1 MRLSACVF
9 AALAGVLGA
18 APARATVTALLDVDR
33 DGAVDTLQL
42 DRGRLA
48 VLGKPALGE
57 VRLPAGKGAE
67 RVVTNPRQPG
77 LVVVESGGELA
88 LIGARGRFEILWQG
102 PAAAGDGDFPQALEL
117 SDEGALR
124 YVVAPFARCDG
135 TPARW
140 LLHGWDGASRKFRPA
155 AVSRGAG
162 GLQTARPVASPPAS
176 IGWTWAG
183 ASSRQGATTPEAI
196 SAPSE
201 LADGKPETAWRPAGD
216 GRGASVIA
224 RGLRVGVTAV
234 ELVAAP
240 GTRLP
245 RVVNVVLSPTSRVSF
260 VRAEDARAV
269 RLALPAP
276 VETDCVEVEVVEPTG
291 PVALA
296 EVRIGSIL
304 DGPDG
309 LARLVAEAA
318 DPEAGPRG
326 DRAAEVAVQAGAGT
340 QLGQALGRATD
351 RRVRRR
357 LVTALVARMTDDT
370 RPAVTAALAT
380 GAPEVADALRAAA
393 AVPAMREGVGAVAR
407 AVVENRA
414 ASREARGLAAGLC
427 GQARTPACRA
437 ALLGALGAGER
448 PLRTAVV
455 HALLGEVG
463 LRVELPALVKDAS
476 GARLADLARLATH
489 APATPTLDAALADA
503 LGRAAAFEARARLVQ
518 ALAAH
523 GSLSALEPLL
533 RKDPDD
539 VVRSLVIEGVGPA
552 PGADPLLRAA
562 LADPAPRV
570 RLAAIKALSGR
581 RDLATAAAFVDLL
594 AKDRWIKLRAA
605 AARALG
611 TGCADLARAPLR
623 EAARREED
631 DDVREAALAA
641 LGACRDRQ
649 LPALLEDILAADGE
663 DVRLR
668 ARAVTLLAQQGSAEH
683 RQTLAKLARDPGAD
697 ALLRVAVVEGWPCA
711 EKDLFAELAKD
722 PDPGVAR
729 AAAAQRARCRQGP

>member
-1 MRLSACVF
+1 MRLSACVCT
-9 AALAGVLGA
+9 ALALALGA
-18 APARATVTALLDVDR
+18 APARAGVTAQLDVDR
-33 DGAVDTLQL
+33 DGTPDTLQL
-42 DRGRLA
+42 QGGRLS
-48 VLGKPALGE
+48 VQGKPALGE
-57 VRLPAGKGAE
+57 VRLADGKGPA

-77 LVVVESGGELA
+77 LVVLESGGELA
-88 LIGARGRFEILWQG
+88 LVGAKGRLELLWHG
-102 PAAAGDGDFPQALEL
+102 PSAAGDGDFPQALEL

-140 LLHGWDGASRKFRPA
+140 LLHGWDAASRKFRPA
-155 AVSRGAG
+155 AVTRGAG
-162 GLQTARPVASPPAS
+162 ALQQARPLATPPAS
-176 IGWTWAG
+176 IGWTWSG

-196 SAPSE
+196 AAPSE
-201 LADGKPETAWRPAGD
+201 LGDGKPETAWRPAGD

-224 RGLRVGVTAV
+224 RGLRVGVTTI

-240 GTRLP
+240 GARLP
-245 RVVNVVLSPTSRVSF
+245 RVVNLVLGPTSRVSF
-260 VRAEDARAV
+260 VRPDDARAV

-276 VETDCVEVEVVEPTG
+276 VDTDCVEVEVVEPTG

-296 EVRIGSIL
+296 EVRIGSVL

-326 DRAAEVAVQAGAGT
+326 DRAAEIAVQAGAGP
-340 QLGQALGRATD
+340 QLGQALGQASD

-357 LVTALVARMTDDT
+357 LVRALVVRMTDDA
-370 RPAVTAALAT
+370 RAALTAALAT
-380 GAPEVADALRAAA
+380 GAPEVADALRSAA
-393 AVPAMREGVGAVAR
+393 AVPAMRDGVGAVAR
-407 AVVENRA
+407 AALEDRA
-414 ASREARGLAAGLC
+414 STGEARVLAAGLC
-427 GQARTPACRA
+427 GQTRTPGCRT
-437 ALLGALGAGER
+437 ALLASLGAGER
-448 PLRTAVV
+448 ALRTAVV
-455 HALLGEVG
+455 HALLGEVS
-463 LRVELPALVKDAS
+463 LRVELPALLGAAS
-476 GARLADLARLATH
+476 GGRLADLARLATH
-489 APATPTLDAALADA
+489 APATPSLDAALAAA
-503 LGRAAAFEARARLVQ
+503 LPRATGFEERARVVQ

-523 GSLSALEPLL
+523 GAVAALDPLL

-539 VVRSLVIEGVGPA
+539 VVRSLAVEGVGPA

-570 RLAAIKALSGR
+570 RLAAVKALSGR
-581 RDLATAAAFVDLL
+581 RDLETAAAFVDLL
-594 AKDRWIKLRAA
+594 GKDRWIKLRAA

-623 EAARREED
+623 EATRREED

-641 LGACRDRQ
+641 LGACRDPK
-649 LPALLEDILAADGE
+649 LPALLEDILADAAE

-668 ARAVTLLAQQGSAEH
+668 ARAVTLLAQHGSAEH
-683 RQTLAKLARDPGAD
+683 RQTLAKLARDPRAD

-711 EKDLFAELAKD
+711 DRTLLAELAKD

-729 AAAAQRARCRQGP
+729 AAASQRARCH